1 MAAPTTAGTIPSAKM
16 AMKSNVNKLSINSPA
31 ARSSPPK
38 EVLDT
43 PIS

>member
-1 MAAPTTAGTIPSAKM
+1 M
-16 AMKSNVNKLSINSPA
+16 AMKSRLPGKLTTNVNKLSIDSPA